1 MTLFFV
7 IFSFLYCRLKSK
19 ILLPNKF
26 SNQYIPVKN
35 TLKRGKKMRQR
46 NKPWAD
52 DFLKEHTQLIIPN
65 PSEHKGKWSTL
76 FGNNNPIH
84 IEVGTGK
91 GQFIVGMA
99 KQNPNVN
106 FIGIE
111 LAKSIVVTAAEKVLE
126 AGPSNVL
133 LLNENASDLTELFA
147 EDEVSIIYL
156 NFSDPWP
163 KNRHEKR
170 RLTYKT
176 FLDQYKKI
184 LIHSGQVIFKTDNR
198 GLFEYSLV
206 SLTSY
211 GLKLEEVNL
220 DLHAIQDESNIMT
233 EYEEK
238 FSAKGQVIYRLKAS
252 F

>member
-1 MTLFFV
+1 
-7 IFSFLYCRLKSK
+7 
-19 ILLPNKF
+19 
-26 SNQYIPVKN
+26 
-35 TLKRGKKMRQR
+35 MRQR

-52 DFLKEHTQLIIPN
+52 DFLKENTQLIIPN
-65 PSEHKGKWSTL
+65 PSAYKGKWSTL

-84 IEVGTGK
+84 VEVGTGK

-99 KQNPNVN
+99 KQYPNIN

-111 LAKSIVVTAAEKVLE
+111 LAKSIVVTAAQKVLE
-126 AGPSNVL
+126 AGSSNVL
-133 LLNENASDLTELFA
+133 LLNENAGDLVEIFA
-147 EDEVSIIYL
+147 ENEVSTIYL

-170 RLTYKT
+170 RLTYKA
-176 FLDQYKKI
+176 FLDQYKTI
-184 LIHSGQVIFKTDNR
+184 LKQSGQVIFKTDNR

-206 SLTSY
+206 SVTDY
-211 GLKLEEVNL
+211 NMKLEEVNL

-233 EYEEK
+233 EYEER
-238 FSAKGQVIYRLKAS
+238 FSAKGQPIYRLKAS

>member
-1 MTLFFV
+1 
-7 IFSFLYCRLKSK
+7 
-19 ILLPNKF
+19 
-26 SNQYIPVKN
+26 
-35 TLKRGKKMRQR
+35 MRAR

-52 DFLKEHTQLIIPN
+52 DFIKENHDIIELTPF
-65 PSEHKGKWSTL
+65 EKKGKWNEV
-76 FGNNNPIH
+76 FHNDNPIH

-99 KQNPNVN
+99 EQNSDNN

-111 LAKSIVVTAAEKVLE
+111 IAKSIIVSAIQKVKDANSKNIRLI
-126 AGPSNVL
+126 
-133 LLNENASDLTELFA
+133 NENAEDLRELFG
-147 EDEVSIIYL
+147 ENEIDKIYL

-170 RLTYKT
+170 RLTFRS
-176 FLDQYKKI
+176 FLDQYKHI
-184 LIHSGQVIFKTDNR
+184 LKEDGEIVLKTDNK

-206 SLTSY
+206 SFSEY
-211 GLKLEEVNL
+211 GMVLKEVLL
-220 DLHAIQDESNIMT
+220 DLHEHADPTNVMT

-238 FSAKGQVIYRLKAS
+238 FSAKGQPIYRCIAK